1 MAIRPAANNTIHTIA
16 CTPVKQRKQV
26 IARRIN
32 ARKSRNVGQLA
43 RINSWVS
50 GGRTR
55 ANAYSRVPL
64 GCRESLV
71 NTMYFKAV
79 RSILLVPALTL
90 YCWSVVLAQS
100 PDADTHAIEV
110 LKKARAALNAIGSCS
125 GARLEVIVLT
135 ANWLFLLITLSSH
148 MTQEGQ
154 GIVVSVSQGLVVL
167 YQSGP

>member
-1 MAIRPAANNTIHTIA
+1 
-16 CTPVKQRKQV
+16 
-26 IARRIN
+26 
-32 ARKSRNVGQLA
+32 
-43 RINSWVS
+43 
-50 GGRTR
+50 
-55 ANAYSRVPL
+55 
-64 GCRESLV
+64 
-71 NTMYFKAV
+71 MYFKAV

-135 ANWLFLLITLSSH
+135 ANWLFLLIALSSH